1 MRDPRRYRCAMTRP
15 NFRYSRWDGTQ
26 VGFELDADAIFDEI
40 TDDLLYHGDLNAALR
55 RLMQQGFEDDEGN
68 SVQGMRELMERLRE
82 ARRQRLE
89 NSNLGG
95 VYDEIADALREV
107 VDQERD
113 ALDRRLD
120 EARQS
125 GDPRQQELAEATTA
139 EKHMHLDM
147 LPPDL
152 AGQVQSLSNYEFE
165 SAEAQ
170 QRFDE
175 LMDQLRQQLA
185 QQYFDQMAGAMSN
198 PDPAA
203 MQRTKDMMAALN
215 ELLEKHQRGEDTPE
229 DFQQFMENYG
239 DFFPENPE
247 NVEELL
253 RAMAE
258 RMAQMQAMLNS
269 MTPEQRAQLQGLAEQ
284 LLEDMDLAFQA
295 SQLGQ
300 NLQQMFPQLD
310 WNRSYDFGGDNPLG
324 FAEAAQMMAELG
336 DLDQLENLLQSATQ
350 PGALAEADLDRA
362 RELLGEDSAR
372 SLEQLSKLAKQ
383 LEDAGLVQR
392 KEGRLELTPRGLRKI
407 GNNALDDLFSKL
419 AKDKL
424 GRHDMSSTGIGHER
438 AYDTKAYE
446 WGDPFNLS
454 IERTV
459 RNAVRRAGGGTP
471 VHLTP
476 DDFEIERTETL
487 VRSATVLMLDL
498 SLSMPM
504 RDNFLPAKKVAM
516 ALHALIAGQF
526 PQDYLGLVGF
536 SKVAHVLTAE
546 QLPEVSW
553 DYDYGTNMQHGF
565 QLARQ
570 LLARQSGTKQII
582 MITDGEPTA
591 HYEPGMAAP
600 YFNYP
605 PVQETIDATVR
616 EVLRCTKDDI
626 RINTFMLDATSYLKN
641 FIEKITKMN
650 GGRAFFTTPETL
662 GDYVLVDFVEHK
674 RAMRTESA
682 AAGADARA
690 QGRGSAAVVPPLAG
704 LLAGAPDAGRAQG
717 RRPSEPCRNSKSHL
731 RFRRWWGMITP
742 L

>member
-1 MRDPRRYRCAMTRP
+1 MARP
-15 NFRYSRWDGTQ
+15 TFRYSRWDGTQ
-26 VGFELDADAIFDEI
+26 VGFDLDADAIFEEI

-55 RLMQQGFEDDEGN
+55 RLMQQGFEDDQGN
-68 SVQGMRELMERLRE
+68 DVQGLRELMQRLRD
-82 ARRQRLE
+82 ARRERLE
-89 NSNLGG
+89 NTNLGG

-107 VDQERD
+107 VDQERA
-113 ALDRRLD
+113 ALDQRLD
-120 EARQS
+120 QARES
-125 GDPRQQELAEATTA
+125 GDARQQELAEATST

-147 LPPDL
+147 LPSDL
-152 AGQVQSLSNYEFE
+152 AGQVQSLSQYDFE
-165 SAEAQ
+165 SSEAQ

-229 DFQQFMENYG
+229 DFQRFMDEYG
-239 DFFPENPE
+239 EFFPEDPQ

-269 MTPEQRAQLQGLAEQ
+269 MSPEQRAQLQGLAEQ
-284 LLEDMDLAFQA
+284 LLEDMDLNFLA

-310 WNRSYDFGGDNPLG
+310 WDRSYDFSGDNPMG
-324 FAEAAQMMAELG
+324 FAEGAQMMAELG

-362 RELLGEDSAR
+362 RELLGDDAAR

-383 LEDAGLVQR
+383 LEDAGLIQNE
-392 KEGRLELTPRGLRKI
+392 EGRLELTPRGLRRI
-407 GNNALDDLFSKL
+407 GDNALDDLFSKM

-424 GRHDMSSTGIGHER
+424 GRHELSSTGIGHER
-438 AYDTKAYE
+438 TYETKAYE
-446 WGDPFNLS
+446 WGDPFNLH
-454 IERTV
+454 IGRTV
-459 RNAVRRAGGGTP
+459 RNAVSRAGAGTP
-471 VHLTP
+471 VRLTP
-476 DDFEIERTETL
+476 DDFEIERTETV

-516 ALHALIAGQF
+516 ALHALISGQF

-536 SKVAHVLTAE
+536 SKVAHVLTPA

-553 DYDYGTNMQHGF
+553 DYDYGTNMQHGL

-570 LLARQSGTKQII
+570 LLSRQTGTKQII

-591 HYEPGMAAP
+591 HFEPGMAQP

-616 EVLRCTKDDI
+616 EVIRCTKDDI
-626 RINTFMLDATSYLKN
+626 RINTFMLDATQYLKT
-641 FIEKITKMN
+641 FIEKISRMN

-674 RAMRTESA
+674 RALRTK
-682 AAGADARA
+682 AR
-690 QGRGSAAVVPPLAG
+690 R
-704 LLAGAPDAGRAQG
+704 
-717 RRPSEPCRNSKSHL
+717 
-731 RFRRWWGMITP
+731 
-742 L
+742 